1 MANTPIVMSKL
12 RQIVKLYYQG
22 QSKLQI
28 STVTGISRNTIK
40 KYLHILTALK
50 TTWEEVTRLSDK
62 DLDDLFCKVPERFVD
77 ERLAA
82 LYDYLN
88 ANEKRLK
95 KRGIVL
101 HRLWEEYF
109 IAHPSGYKTTTFYH
123 NYNLWKR
130 RAHFSLKT
138 YTTSSC
144 FSSNQHSRRRW
155 TKSSERVYSILLH
168 SLRIIN

>member
-28 STVTGISRNTIK
+28 STFTGISRNTIK

-62 DLDDLFCKVPERFVD
+62 DLDDLFCKVPERVVD

-82 LYDYLN
+82 LHDYLN

-95 KRGIVL
+95 KRGITL

-109 IAHPSGYKTTTFYH
+109 IAHEALTYSQRRLAYLSQTKKQPVKILINNKTKFM
-123 NYNLWKR
+123 
-130 RAHFSLKT
+130 
-138 YTTSSC
+138 
-144 FSSNQHSRRRW
+144 
-155 TKSSERVYSILLH
+155 
-168 SLRIIN
+168 

>member
-62 DLDDLFCKVPERFVD
+62 DLDDLFCKVPERVVD

-82 LYDYLN
+82 LHDYLN

-95 KRGIVL
+95 KRGMTL

-109 IAHPSGYKTTTFYH
+109 IAHPSGYKTTAFYH

-130 RAHFSLKT
+130 RTQPSMHMNHKAGDKMF
-138 YTTSSC
+138 
-144 FSSNQHSRRRW
+144 
-155 TKSSERVYSILLH
+155 VD
-168 SLRIIN
+168 